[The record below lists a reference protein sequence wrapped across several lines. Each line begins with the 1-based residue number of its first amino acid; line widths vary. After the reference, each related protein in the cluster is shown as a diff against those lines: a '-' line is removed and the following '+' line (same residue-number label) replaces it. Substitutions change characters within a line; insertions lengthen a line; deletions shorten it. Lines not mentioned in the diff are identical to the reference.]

1 MKAKITK
8 IYNTYKT
15 LIILGMIGIPIGAV
29 VGVID
34 TIFGEV
40 LLKIGVTR
48 EMNPTYF
55 IIFLPLAGIIIAYCY
70 SKFGGKSGKGMNLIF
85 QVAHGEEEEI
95 PLRLIPFIISGTWL
109 THLFGGSAGREGV
122 AVQIGATFSHYVG
135 KKLSFKNA
143 SNIFLVTGMAAGFAG
158 LFQTPIAAILFAM
171 EVIVAGALEYQ
182 ALFPAFT
189 AAITAGTVSGALGL
203 EKFSF
208 ALTSEIVFDW
218 SIFGKLIVLGIIFG
232 IIGGL
237 FAWSLKWTKK
247 VVGDKLKNPIT
258 RIAVMGVGLSI
269 LFILFYNGRYSGLG
283 TNLIENSFHGEEI
296 FAYDWL
302 LKFILTILT
311 LSAGFQ
317 GGEVTPLFSIGASL
331 GVVLGG
337 IFHLPIELVA
347 ALGYASVFGG
357 ATNTLFAPIFIGG
370 EVFGYAYIPYFFVV
384 CTVSYI
390 FNMNKSIY
398 SLQKVGTTL

>member
-40 LLKIGVTR
+40 LLKIGATR

-70 SKFGGKSGKGMNLIF
+70 SKFGGKSAKGMNLIF

-189 AAITAGTVSGALGL
+189 AAITASTVSGALGL

-218 SIFGKLIVLGIIFG
+218 SIFGKLIVVGIIFG

-247 VVGDKLKNPIT
+247 VVGDKFKNPIT
-258 RIAVMGVGLSI
+258 RIAAMGVGLSI
-269 LFILFYNGRYSGLG
+269 LFLLFYNGRYSGLG
-283 TNLIENSFHGEEI
+283 TNLIENSFQGEEI

-337 IFHLPIELVA
+337 VFHLPIELVA

-398 SLQKVGTTL
+398 SLQKVGTNL

>member
-40 LLKIGVTR
+40 LLKIGATR

-55 IIFLPLAGIIIAYCY
+55 IPFLPLAGIIIAYCY

-171 EVIVAGALEYQ
+171 EVIVAGTLEYH

-189 AAITAGTVSGALGL
+189 AAITASTVSGALGL

-247 VVGDKLKNPIT
+247 VVGDKFKNPIT

-283 TNLIENSFHGEEI
+283 TNLIENSFQGEEI

-337 IFHLPIELVA
+337 VFHLPIELVA

-370 EVFGYAYIPYFFVV
+370 EVFGYSYIPYFFVV
-384 CTVSYI
+384 CTASYI